1 MYYKMPGFRAHWN
14 NLNLPNE
21 GAKLSKRWSDVI
33 DLDDFCFGFS
43 LKLSRVYYPWPIRVR
58 ILSLLFH
65 KWRHMF
71 NTWQYMDMPGNAWLY
86 MLIRKEGR
94 SHSVMRGQQTYLF
107 TIYINMWTVSSDVSL
122 QRLFYTMAIFFVLA
136 YGNCVRRR
144 KNAS

>member
-1 MYYKMPGFRAHWN
+1 MPGFCVHWN

-21 GAKLSKRWSDVI
+21 GAKLSKHWSDVI
-33 DLDDFCFGFS
+33 DLDNFCFSFS

-58 ILSLLFH
+58 ILSLLFY
-65 KWRHMF
+65 KWWYMVIHGI
-71 NTWQYMDMPGNAWLY
+71 TWQYMDIPGNAGLY

-136 YGNCVRRR
+136 YGNL
-144 KNAS
+144 